1 MNEDQS
7 KDLVQETT
15 LEDKKKSELLLVS
28 EDGDKQAR
36 ITSQTHQRKGRQHA
50 NKQRNNNNQK
60 ETAVSCCVCQSKE
73 PKYKCPK
80 CLLPYCSV
88 NCCKEH
94 KLEKCV
100 FQAPV
105 TPIIKREERSIA
117 PSNVPVQELVVL
129 TEAQKER
136 LRSSSK
142 LRALLKNTRL
152 QRHLSLINSERA
164 ERRQQKLKEIRENNP
179 EFEEVVSLFLE
190 AVTA

>member
-7 KDLVQETT
+7 KEETS
-15 LEDKKKSELLLVS
+15 LDNEKSELLLVS

-36 ITSQTHQRKGRQHA
+36 ITSQVPQRKGRQQA
-50 NKQRNNNNQK
+50 KQRNNKDNHK
-60 ETAVSCCVCQSKE
+60 EPAASCCVCQSKE

-105 TPIIKREERSIA
+105 TPIIKHEERPIV
-117 PSNVPVQELVVL
+117 PSNVPAQELVVL

-152 QRHLSLINSERA
+152 QRHLSLINDERA

-190 AVTA
+190 AVTS